1 MESTNQKTIEHW
13 LRHYNEGR
21 LHELIVD
28 CYAPSF
34 VLRIMGG
41 PTITKYDDFLAF
53 EKSVVSLAPKRHL
66 TLDRIHA
73 CGDRVLVLEAILRDP
88 DRGSSWQ
95 LPWCTVM
102 TFENGKI
109 IEDRN
114 YLDFGL
120 WPAHQAFGPETTA
133 TSVRT

>member
-1 MESTNQKTIEHW
+1 MEQDNRRTIESW
-13 LRHYNEGR
+13 LRHYNQGE
-21 LHELIVD
+21 LHELITG

-41 PTITKYDDFLAF
+41 PTITEYGDFLAF
-53 EKSVVSLAPKRHL
+53 EKSVVALAPKRYL
-66 TLDRIHA
+66 RLDRVHA
-73 CGDRVLVLEAILRDP
+73 SGNDVLVLEAVLLDP
-88 DRGSSWQ
+88 DRGPAWE

-102 TFENGKI
+102 TFRDGKI

-120 WPAHQAFGPETTA
+120 WPAHQAFEAEPAKTA
-133 TSVRT
+133 AAA

>member
-1 MESTNQKTIEHW
+1 MENDNRATIDNW
-13 LRHYNEGR
+13 LRHYNAGR

-41 PTITKYDDFLAF
+41 PTITTYDDFLAF
-53 EKSVVSLAPKRHL
+53 EQSVVELAPKRHL
-66 TLDRIHA
+66 TLDRVHA
-73 CGDRVLVLEAILRDP
+73 CGRDVLVLEAVLRDP
-88 DRGSSWQ
+88 ARGNDWA

-102 TFENGKI
+102 TFDNGKI

-120 WPAHQAFGPETTA
+120 WPAHQAFGPSAGPRAE
-133 TSVRT
+133 